1 VCWKRLYKLLILL
14 GVFNGVFAQQNLI
27 KNHSFEE
34 YTGDCSFASFLNV
47 LNWTSPGGGSPDYFI
62 SCNSIGFSV
71 PANIIG
77 YQFALDGN
85 AYIGIRLGGVT
96 PEPDGFYE
104 YISQKLTTNLKKD
117 KRYCVYFYASLADL
131 AHKSAINRI
140 GMVISNN
147 PLVQNNIDPIIIVP
161 QIYYDTL
168 SLLSDT
174 LNWVKIEG
182 EFIATGNEQYVTI
195 GNFYPVSQTT
205 YADSVIRA
213 PYYYIDNVWLYECEE
228 DSIPT
233 EPPPASDSSLHYKI
247 PNVISPNGDGLND
260 AFVLE
265 SRGVKE
271 VSVVVY
277 NRWGELVQSTR
288 YNVQSTDVLSK
299 TILWDASHRGQPA
312 PQGVY
317 YYLIELSTKNGEV
330 IIEKGTVTI
339 L

>member
-1 VCWKRLYKLLILL
+1 VCWNRLYKLLILL
-14 GVFNGVFAQQNLI
+14 SVFNEVFAQQNLI

-34 YTGDCSFASFLNV
+34 HTGNCS
-47 LNWTSPGGGSPDYFI
+47 TSTFYDNIVKYWFTPHPLSTPDYHNECYVPPNGQNVPYASKGFQYANEGKAFVGI
-62 SCNSIGFSV
+62 AADALNFEYVSILLDNKLEKGKKYCGF
-71 PANIIG
+71 
-77 YQFALDGN
+77 
-85 AYIGIRLGGVT
+85 
-96 PEPDGFYE
+96 
-104 YISQKLTTNLKKD
+104 
-117 KRYCVYFYASLADL
+117 FYAVLANNR
-131 AHKSAINRI
+131 HMSAINRI
-140 GMVISNN
+140 GMAISETI
-147 PLVQNNIDPIIIVP
+147 PLITGSQRIPLIP
-161 QIYYDTL
+161 QIYYNTL

-195 GNFYPVSQTT
+195 GNFYPESQTT

-233 EPPPASDSSLHYKI
+233 EPPPASDSSLHYKV

-265 SRGVKE
+265 SRGIKEASVK
-271 VSVVVY
+271 VF
-277 NRWGELVQSTR
+277 NRWGELVQSTK
-288 YNVQSTDVLSK
+288 YNVQSPDVLSK
-299 TILWDASHRGQPA
+299 TTLWDATHRGQPA

-330 IIEKGTVTI
+330 IIEKGTVTV